1 MVAENPKMKSY
12 AAVMEIWLCDNGM
25 ESLEES
31 LLWDK
36 VRLASFGAGSF
47 YRTQKVADN

>member
-1 MVAENPKMKSY
+1 MRTAPGRIRSWSRNGRKMKSY

-31 LLWDK
+31 LL
-36 VRLASFGAGSF
+36 
-47 YRTQKVADN
+47 